1 MENFDLTKYLAEGKL
16 NEALAPQ
23 DVVDIADTVAEEFT
37 KESADEG
44 DFLIY
49 TVGRMEGESFELDTD
64 VSAQTPDSVDPIGVG
79 EGWGGNFSIRSKGE
93 GYEVRNGEKGGLVAI
108 IDNMGNFRMLS
119 AAESRAEMGMADGEK
134 TDYMERR
141 RETDDYMQESKEEK
155 SPLSPKIEKE
165 FNMIINKLK
174 KAKSEK
180 DLDLVYTDIVLLP
193 NKKLIKILVKKLID
207 MGLAN
212 DEGNDKF
219 SLYYDGDVKE
229 TDDYMQET
237 LVAADQDMAEAIL
250 NALGGE
256 AAFEAVVR
264 AMSTDDAQV
273 YLGGIMRDYDIEMGP
288 VGDVPGFEGT
298 MDALD
303 ALSIREEDEIKETKS
318 NKMKKSELK
327 EMIKAA
333 MLEDARTDAEQEG
346 YKDGFEDAKDDIEAE
361 LKKMKVSEADEEVNE
376 AEDVEVEDN
385 ENIDVDIEKDIKVD
399 DEESEV
405 DIDVKASMPGESE
418 DVEEV
423 QALLMKAQEA
433 AQAFGDE
440 KLMDQIGNTIT
451 YFTRSHVAGNVSEM
465 DDLDVDVNTTEMEAE
480 MGLEEAKDE
489 EVKENL
495 NESVVFPMWN
505 KIK

>member
-1 MENFDLTKYLAEGKL
+1 MKNFDLINFLAEGKL
-16 NEALAPQ
+16 HEELNGQEVKFLAQ
-23 DVVDIADTVAEEFT
+23 YIADAFTEED
-37 KESADEG
+37 AEG
-44 DFLIY
+44 DRFSTYMTY
-49 TVGRMEGESFELDTD
+49 TVGDIDGNSFELDTK
-64 VSAQTPDSVDPIGVG
+64 ATEKTPEDDAKYGTG
-79 EGWGGNFSIRSKGE
+79 RGWGGSFRIKPVEG
-93 GYEVRNGEKGGLVAI
+93 GYEVRNSEKGGLVATI
-108 IDNMGNFRMLS
+108 SDQGELTMLD
-119 AAESRAEMGMADGEK
+119 AEQSKAEMGGD

-141 RETDDYMQESKEEK
+141 RETS
-155 SPLSPKIEKE
+155 
-165 FNMIINKLK
+165 
-174 KAKSEK
+174 
-180 DLDLVYTDIVLLP
+180 
-193 NKKLIKILVKKLID
+193 
-207 MGLAN
+207 
-212 DEGNDKF
+212 
-219 SLYYDGDVKE
+219 
-229 TDDYMQET
+229 DYMQET
-237 LVAADQDMAEAIL
+237 LVDADQDMAEAIL

-264 AMSTDDAQV
+264 AMSTDDAQI
-273 YLGGIMRDYDIEMGP
+273 YLGGIMRDHDIEMGP

-423 QALLMKAQEA
+423 QALLMKAQQA
-433 AQAFGDE
+433 ATDLGDE
-440 KLMDQIGNTIT
+440 KLTDQIGNTIT
-451 YFTRSHVAGNVSEM
+451 YFTRAHVSRVDEM
-465 DDLDVDVNTTEMEAE
+465 DNMDVNVNTTEMEAE

>member
-1 MENFDLTKYLAEGKL
+1 MKNFDLTKYLAEGKL
-16 NEALAPQ
+16 HEELNGQEVKFLAQ
-23 DVVDIADTVAEEFT
+23 YIADAFTEED
-37 KESADEG
+37 AEG
-44 DFLIY
+44 DRFSTYMTY
-49 TVGRMEGESFELDTD
+49 TVGDIDGNSFELDTK
-64 VSAQTPDSVDPIGVG
+64 ATEKTPEDDAKYGTG
-79 EGWGGNFSIRSKGE
+79 RGWGGSFRIKPVEG
-93 GYEVRNGEKGGLVAI
+93 GYEVRNSEKGGLVATI
-108 IDNMGNFRMLS
+108 SDQGELTMLD
-119 AAESRAEMGMADGEK
+119 AEQSKAEMGGD

-141 RETDDYMQESKEEK
+141 RETS
-155 SPLSPKIEKE
+155 
-165 FNMIINKLK
+165 
-174 KAKSEK
+174 
-180 DLDLVYTDIVLLP
+180 
-193 NKKLIKILVKKLID
+193 
-207 MGLAN
+207 
-212 DEGNDKF
+212 
-219 SLYYDGDVKE
+219 
-229 TDDYMQET
+229 DYMQET
-237 LVAADQDMAEAIL
+237 LVDADQDMAEAIL

-264 AMSTDDAQV
+264 AMSTDDAQI
-273 YLGGIMRDYDIEMGP
+273 YLGGIMRDHDIEMGP

-303 ALSIREEDEIKETKS
+303 ALSIREEDEIKETKT

-465 DDLDVDVNTTEMEAE
+465 DDMDVNVNTTEMEAE

>member
-1 MENFDLTKYLAEGKL
+1 MENFDLINFLAEGKL
-16 NEALAPQ
+16 HEELNGQEVNFLAQ
-23 DVVDIADTVAEEFT
+23 YIADAFTEED
-37 KESADEG
+37 AEG
-44 DFLIY
+44 DRFSTYMTY
-49 TVGRMEGESFELDTD
+49 TVGDIDGNSFELDTK
-64 VSAQTPDSVDPIGVG
+64 ATEKTPEDDAKYGTG
-79 EGWGGNFSIRSKGE
+79 RGWGGSFRIKPVEG
-93 GYEVRNGEKGGLVAI
+93 GYEVRNSEKGGLVATI
-108 IDNMGNFRMLS
+108 SDQGELTMLD
-119 AAESRAEMGMADGEK
+119 AEQSKAEMGGD

-141 RETDDYMQESKEEK
+141 RETDDYMQE
-155 SPLSPKIEKE
+155 
-165 FNMIINKLK
+165 
-174 KAKSEK
+174 
-180 DLDLVYTDIVLLP
+180 
-193 NKKLIKILVKKLID
+193 
-207 MGLAN
+207 
-212 DEGNDKF
+212 
-219 SLYYDGDVKE
+219 
-229 TDDYMQET
+229 T
-237 LVAADQDMAEAIL
+237 LVDADQDMAEAIL

-273 YLGGIMRDYDIEMGP
+273 YLGGIMRDHDIEMGP

-303 ALSIREEDEIKETKS
+303 ALSIREEDEIKETKT

-465 DDLDVDVNTTEMEAE
+465 DDMDVNVNTTEMEAE

>member
-16 NEALAPQ
+16 NEAMSPQ

-37 KESADEG
+37 KESADKG
-44 DFLIY
+44 DFMVY
-49 TVGRMEGESFELDTD
+49 SVGEMDVDDMSFELDTD
-64 VSAQTPDSVDPIGVG
+64 TTAQTPERILKMSNLGVG
-79 EGWGGNFSIRSKGE
+79 EGWGGSFRINPKRE
-93 GYEVRNGEKGGLVAI
+93 GYEVRNSEKGGLVAI
-108 IDNMGNFRMLS
+108 IDATGNFKMLS

-141 RETDDYMQESKEEK
+141 RETDDYMQE
-155 SPLSPKIEKE
+155 
-165 FNMIINKLK
+165 
-174 KAKSEK
+174 
-180 DLDLVYTDIVLLP
+180 
-193 NKKLIKILVKKLID
+193 
-207 MGLAN
+207 
-212 DEGNDKF
+212 
-219 SLYYDGDVKE
+219 
-229 TDDYMQET
+229 T
-237 LVAADQDMAEAIL
+237 LVDADQDMADAIL

-273 YLGGIMRDYDIEMGP
+273 YLGGIMRDHDIEMGP

-465 DDLDVDVNTTEMEAE
+465 DDMDVNVNTTEMEAE

>member
-1 MENFDLTKYLAEGKL
+1 MDNFDLTKFLAEGKL
-16 NEALAPQ
+16 NEELNGQEVKFLAQ
-23 DVVDIADTVAEEFT
+23 YIADAFTEED
-37 KESADEG
+37 AEG
-44 DFLIY
+44 DRFSTYMTY
-49 TVGRMEGESFELDTD
+49 TVGDIDGNSFELDTK
-64 VSAQTPDSVDPIGVG
+64 ATEKTPEDDAKYGTG
-79 EGWGGNFSIRSKGE
+79 RGWGGSFRIKPVE
-93 GYEVRNGEKGGLVAI
+93 GGHEVRNSEKGGLVATI
-108 IDNMGNFRMLS
+108 SDQGELTMLD
-119 AAESRAEMGMADGEK
+119 AEQSKAEMGGD

-141 RETDDYMQESKEEK
+141 RETDDYMQE
-155 SPLSPKIEKE
+155 
-165 FNMIINKLK
+165 
-174 KAKSEK
+174 
-180 DLDLVYTDIVLLP
+180 
-193 NKKLIKILVKKLID
+193 
-207 MGLAN
+207 
-212 DEGNDKF
+212 
-219 SLYYDGDVKE
+219 
-229 TDDYMQET
+229 T
-237 LVAADQDMAEAIL
+237 LVDADQDMAEAIL

-303 ALSIREEDEIKETKS
+303 ALSIREEDEVKEIKS

-346 YKDGFEDAKDDIEAE
+346 YKDGFEDAKDDIEDK
-361 LKKMKVSEADEEVNE
+361 LKDMKVSE

-433 AQAFGDE
+433 AEALGDD
-440 KLMDQIGNTIT
+440 KLQDQIGNTIT
-451 YFTRSHVAGNVSEM
+451 YFTRAHVAGNVSEM
-465 DDLDVDVNTTEMEAE
+465 DDMDVNVNTTEMEAE

>member
-1 MENFDLTKYLAEGKL
+1 MKNFDLINFLAEGKL
-16 NEALAPQ
+16 HEELNGQEVNFLAQ
-23 DVVDIADTVAEEFT
+23 YIADAFTEED
-37 KESADEG
+37 AEG
-44 DFLIY
+44 DRFSTYMTY
-49 TVGRMEGESFELDTD
+49 TVGDIDGNSFELDTK
-64 VSAQTPDSVDPIGVG
+64 ATEKTPEDDAKYGTG
-79 EGWGGNFSIRSKGE
+79 RGWGGSFRIKPVEG
-93 GYEVRNGEKGGLVAI
+93 GYEVRNSEKGGLVATI
-108 IDNMGNFRMLS
+108 SDQGELTMLD
-119 AAESRAEMGMADGEK
+119 AEQSKAEMGGD

-141 RETDDYMQESKEEK
+141 RETS
-155 SPLSPKIEKE
+155 
-165 FNMIINKLK
+165 
-174 KAKSEK
+174 
-180 DLDLVYTDIVLLP
+180 
-193 NKKLIKILVKKLID
+193 
-207 MGLAN
+207 
-212 DEGNDKF
+212 
-219 SLYYDGDVKE
+219 
-229 TDDYMQET
+229 DYMQET
-237 LVAADQDMAEAIL
+237 LVDADQDMADAIL

-264 AMSTDDAQV
+264 AMSTDDAQI
-273 YLGGIMRDYDIEMGP
+273 YLGGIMRDHDIEMGP

-465 DDLDVDVNTTEMEAE
+465 DDMDVNVNTTEMEAE

>member
-1 MENFDLTKYLAEGKL
+1 MKNFDLTKYLAEGKL
-16 NEALAPQ
+16 HEELNGQEVKFLAQ
-23 DVVDIADTVAEEFT
+23 YIADAFTEED
-37 KESADEG
+37 AEG
-44 DFLIY
+44 DRFSTYMTY
-49 TVGRMEGESFELDTD
+49 TVGDIDGNSFELDTK
-64 VSAQTPDSVDPIGVG
+64 ATEKTPEDDAKYGTG
-79 EGWGGNFSIRSKGE
+79 RGWGGSFRIKPVEG
-93 GYEVRNGEKGGLVAI
+93 GYEVRNSEKGGLVATI
-108 IDNMGNFRMLS
+108 SDQGELTMLD
-119 AAESRAEMGMADGEK
+119 AEQSKAEMGGD

-141 RETDDYMQESKEEK
+141 RETDDYMQE
-155 SPLSPKIEKE
+155 
-165 FNMIINKLK
+165 
-174 KAKSEK
+174 
-180 DLDLVYTDIVLLP
+180 
-193 NKKLIKILVKKLID
+193 
-207 MGLAN
+207 
-212 DEGNDKF
+212 
-219 SLYYDGDVKE
+219 
-229 TDDYMQET
+229 T
-237 LVAADQDMAEAIL
+237 LVDADQDMAEAIL

-264 AMSTDDAQV
+264 AMSTDDAQI
-273 YLGGIMRDYDIEMGP
+273 YLGGIMRDHDIEMGP

-333 MLEDARTDAEQEG
+333 MLEDTRTDAEQEG

-465 DDLDVDVNTTEMEAE
+465 DDMDVNVNTTEMEAE